1 MYYLGSK
8 GATSSNISNG
18 EDRAIEM
25 RDGSRCMDEQELL
38 NSQFPQEE
46 QEVTTP
52 KNSHE
57 TKRVVTQKE
66 ITCLLIERR
75 EQDCPRTKISTT
87 LTTILD
93 LEQYIA
99 PVDDKDVEEGQ
110 RQDMEVMEEQIYNE
124 GGTVLGVVDV
134 LDRSTRVLD

>member
-1 MYYLGSK
+1 
-8 GATSSNISNG
+8 
-18 EDRAIEM
+18 
-25 RDGSRCMDEQELL
+25 MDEQELL

-66 ITCLLIERR
+66 ITCLLIEQR
-75 EQDCPRTKISTT
+75 EQDCPRTEISTT

-99 PVDDKDVEEGQ
+99 PVDDKDVEEGH
-110 RQDMEVMEEQIYNE
+110 
-124 GGTVLGVVDV
+124 GGDGGADI
-134 LDRSTRVLD
+134 